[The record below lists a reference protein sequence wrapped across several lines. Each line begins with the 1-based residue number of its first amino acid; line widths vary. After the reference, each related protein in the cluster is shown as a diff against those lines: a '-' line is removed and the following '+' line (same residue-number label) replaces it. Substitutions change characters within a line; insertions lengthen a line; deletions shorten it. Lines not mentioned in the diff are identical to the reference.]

1 MKIAPIDFI
10 AARRFFWAAALLCFG
25 FARLAQAASL
35 DPGARVLRVER
46 WIKAAFAHQ
55 PGAKDEAVTEI
66 SLWSDA
72 ELRDLFV
79 DESVIAR
86 LMRDPGST
94 KKILIPA
101 TTSARQPFP
110 YTDWQVHRLRVL
122 ACAAGGLVRIS
133 VCQQLKAP
141 WEIDPVLGRLSD
153 AVEAATARG
162 ENGFVLRRGA
172 CLHGDIAMSGP
183 VSVMAPDTSSGQPR
197 IRVHVDDGES
207 TGFTAAPIHWEM
219 ARMLFDNVTPAPGDT
234 LARDWYVATAA
245 WMQSREQ
252 HDTVH
257 LRHAREVF
265 PDDPEI
271 AFLSGCQRKRSA
283 SAAIQSVALSRP
295 APGLF
300 TRCPQRAGG
309 AARRQN
315 VRRTLAQNPRHLEAR
330 IRLGHVLLAR
340 GRPQD
345 AANELRQ
352 IVAPAD
358 EPGLRYFTAMFLGA
372 AKGSSRFDEA
382 RAALS
387 AAALFPG
394 AQSPLLARAHWP
406 RAAAIDPPRSSTS
419 SVCSTC
425 RQSSDSRTI
434 MVAMPEFRSTNVDAR
449 SRRCMNRS
457 CRARTDARGRLLSAI
472 AAALAMLTAGVH
484 SQDVTFSSRVEAVR
498 VDVLVTDNDSRCAV
512 CPQLTSRSATTGSR
526 SKSISSASSR
536 CR

>member
-1 MKIAPIDFI
+1 LTSDRR
-10 AARRFFWAAALLCFG
+10 ARLFFAALLCFG

-46 WIKAAFAHQ
+46 WIKATFAHQ
-55 PGAKDEAVTEI
+55 PGSKDDAVTEV
-66 SLWSDA
+66 SLWSAA

-79 DESVIAR
+79 DESIIAR

-122 ACAAGGLVRIS
+122 ACAAGGLVRTS
-133 VCQQLKAP
+133 VCQELKAP

-153 AVEAATARG
+153 AVEAATSRG

-172 CLHGDIAMSGP
+172 LLHGDIAMSGP

-219 ARMLFDNVTPAPGDT
+219 ARMLFDNVTPGPGDT

-271 AFLSGCQRKRSA
+271 AFLSGCQQETYA
-283 SAAIQSVALSRP
+283 SAAIQAVVRSAVLPPGYSLDVPKEPAALRD
-295 APGLF
+295 AEAF
-300 TRCPQRAGG
+300 F
-309 AARRQN
+309 
-315 VRRTLAQNPRHLEAR
+315 RRTLAQNPRHLEAR
-330 IRLGHVLLAR
+330 LRLGHVLLAR

-345 AANELRQ
+345 AASELRQ

-358 EPGLRYFTAMFLGA
+358 EPDLRYFTAMFLGA
-372 AKGSSRFDEA
+372 AEEGSSRFDEA
-382 RAALS
+382 RAAYEN

-394 AQSPLLARAHWP
+394 AQSPLLALSALATR
-406 RAAAIDPPRSSTS
+406 RGDRSSALKHIQRLFDLPA
-419 SVCSTC
+419 VL
-425 RQSSDSRTI
+425 RQPNDPWWQYRVSQAR
-434 MVAMPEFRSTNVDAR
+434 NVDA
-449 SRRCMNRS
+449 
-457 CRARTDARGRLLSAI
+457 LF
-472 AAALAMLTAGVH
+472 AAMYEPFMQAPH
-484 SQDVTFSSRVEAVR
+484 
-498 VDVLVTDNDSRCAV
+498 
-512 CPQLTSRSATTGSR
+512 
-526 SKSISSASSR
+526 
-536 CR
+536 